1 MGSEMCIRDSGDGRR
16 GTSQSHPTCEVMQVC
31 RWFWHLLLINALTMR
46 YCVLLAPPPIRVTC
60 ELGTD
65 TCTYRADYEARANTS

>member
-1 MGSEMCIRDSGDGRR
+1 
-16 GTSQSHPTCEVMQVC
+16 MQVC